1 MSAPI
6 VELEKSFRFEAAHH
20 LPFVPEGHR
29 CARVHG
35 HSYRLTVRVKGPVD
49 SELGWFIDYGDIN
62 DVVEPVVEALD
73 HRDLNLIPGLENPTT
88 EAVCIWVWER
98 VSKKIP
104 GLYVVEVAETP
115 NTSCVYRGE
124 QS

>member
-1 MSAPI
+1 MSAPV

-35 HSYRLTVRVKGPVD
+35 HSYRLTIRVKGTVD
-49 SELGWFIDYGDIN
+49 PELGWFIDYGDIN
-62 DVVEPVVEALD
+62 KVVKPIVESLD
-73 HRDLNLIPGLENPTT
+73 HQDLNTIPGLENPTT
-88 EAVCIWVWER
+88 ETVCVWVWER
-98 VSKKIP
+98 IEKNLP
-104 GLYVVEVAETP
+104 GLFAVEVAETP

-124 QS
+124 SA

>member
-1 MSAPI
+1 MSAPV

-35 HSYRLTVRVKGPVD
+35 HSYRLTVRVKGTIDP
-49 SELGWFIDYGDIN
+49 ELGWFIDYGDIN
-62 DVVEPVVEALD
+62 KVVKPIVESLD
-73 HRDLNLIPGLENPTT
+73 HQDLNTIPGLENPTT
-88 EAVCIWVWER
+88 ETVCVWGWER
-98 VSKKIP
+98 IEKNLP
-104 GLYVVEVAETP
+104 GLFAVEVAETP

-124 QS
+124 SA

>member
-1 MSAPI
+1 MSSPI

-20 LPFVPEGHR
+20 LPNVSEGHR

-35 HSYRLTVRVKGPVD
+35 HSYRLTVRVKGTVD
-49 SELGWFIDYGDIN
+49 PQMGWFVDYGEIN
-62 DVVEPVVEALD
+62 EVVKPIVEALD

-88 EAVCIWVWER
+88 EAVCVWIWNRIASEI
-98 VSKKIP
+98 S
-104 GLYVVEVAETP
+104 GLDAVEVAETE

-124 QS
+124 QA

>member
-1 MSAPI
+1 M
-6 VELEKSFRFEAAHH
+6 
-20 LPFVPEGHR
+20 
-29 CARVHG
+29 
-35 HSYRLTVRVKGPVD
+35 RVKGPVD

-62 DVVEPVVEALD
+62 DAVKPIVEALD

-88 EAVCIWVWER
+88 EAVCVWVWDR
-98 VSKKIP
+98 ISMKIP
-104 GLYVVEVAETP
+104 GLFAVEVAETP